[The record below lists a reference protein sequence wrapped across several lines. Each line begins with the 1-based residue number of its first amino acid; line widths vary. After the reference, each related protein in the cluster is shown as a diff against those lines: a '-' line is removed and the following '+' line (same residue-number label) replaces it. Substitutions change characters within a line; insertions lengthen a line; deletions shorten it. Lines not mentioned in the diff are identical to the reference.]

1 MRKLVILAIA
11 AVLLLPLPM
20 ASADDDD
27 GRLYFG
33 FVEGE
38 VTFDFTNPKE
48 CESTFTT
55 TTDTSG
61 WALRTGRTDMDAT
74 HCIAPYG
81 DPEDNL
87 GTVHSADTVFTTR
100 DGDQIYATHDVI
112 VDPGMPSELG
122 ERIVAEGTISFE
134 GGTGRYE
141 NASGTAYIRNV
152 ITFEGFEDPAWPA
165 RAFWIGRIDY

>member
-1 MRKLVILAIA
+1 MRRLTILAIA
-11 AVLLLPLPM
+11 AVLLVPV
-20 ASADDDD
+20 AGAAADDDD

-33 FVEGE
+33 FAVGE
-38 VTFDFTNPKE
+38 ITFDTSNPKG

-61 WALRTGRTDMDAT
+61 WAIRTGRTDMDAT

-81 DPEDNL
+81 DPGANL
-87 GTVHSADTVFTTR
+87 ATVHSADTVFTAR
-100 DGDQIYATHDVI
+100 NGDQIYATHDVI

-122 ERIVAEGTISFE
+122 EKIVAEGTIYFE
-134 GGTGRYE
+134 SGTGRYE
-141 NASGTAYIRNV
+141 DATGSAYIRNV
-152 ITFEGFEDPAWPA
+152 ITFEGFTDPAWPA